1 MAPES
6 HRELTIRARA
16 PTLDDLVPY
25 LMNRIVSRLNQNLAE
40 KLRARRLT
48 FQHWRVLAA
57 LYRSDGQTLSQ
68 LVEWTV
74 IPQST
79 LSRLVDR
86 MAGARLVVRKPAR
99 RADSRFIE
107 VWLTDK
113 GREVYEEIVPLALG
127 EHTAALDGLSAEE
140 VAALAATLRRVMD
153 NLGIGG
159 KAAPATRAR

>member
-1 MAPES
+1 MAPRS
-6 HRELTIRARA
+6 HRELTSAGRT

-40 KLRARRLT
+40 KLRSRRLT

-79 LSRLVDR
+79 LSRLIDR

-127 EHTAALDGLSAEE
+127 EHAAALDGLTAQE
-140 VAALAATLRRVMD
+140 AAAFAAILRRVME

-159 KAAPATRAR
+159 KTGPPTPAR